1 MLRTSALITSSEK
14 SPRNEVVTALPLPR
28 MDAAFTE
35 SARATSLIE
44 VHRDVSASG
53 VRLRATEWKGE
64 RDKEPCAVPVV
75 ALPGVLSP
83 RESYARL
90 AARMVPQ
97 FRFISVDLPGFGESE
112 KHSPARYA
120 YGVTAFAEAIA
131 DLFGGLGLGQAHV
144 LGHGIGGAVALRLS
158 VDHPELV
165 KRLALIAP
173 LSIAPTMNAT
183 DSLLLSPLLGGLV
196 FRQMLSRPW
205 FRHYY
210 RSRINPEATRD
221 ELNHYYERISAPAT
235 RAALLATLR
244 SCRDG
249 ASLIADS
256 RRVRVPSLLLWGR
269 RDRLLP
275 VHLGRRL
282 SREMPE
288 AGLEIMEC
296 EHAPHEQLPSET
308 ARVLCDFF
316 LGKRPGG

>member
-1 MLRTSALITSSEK
+1 
-14 SPRNEVVTALPLPR
+14 

-35 SARATSLIE
+35 SARAASPIE

-53 VRLRATEWKGE
+53 VRLRATEWRDE
-64 RDKEPCAVPVV
+64 REPEARQIPVI

-90 AARMVPQ
+90 AVRMVPH

-131 DLFGGLGLGQAHV
+131 DLFGGLGLGQAHL

-173 LSIAPTMNAT
+173 LSFVDSMDAT
-183 DSLLLSPLLGGLV
+183 DRLLLSPVLGGLV

-205 FRHYY
+205 FRQYY
-210 RSRINPEATRD
+210 RSRINPAATLE

-244 SCRDG
+244 ACRDG
-249 ASLIADS
+249 ASVVADS

-269 RDRLLP
+269 KDRVLP
-275 VHLGRRL
+275 VNLGRRL

-288 AGLEIMEC
+288 AGLEILEC
-296 EHAPHEQLPSET
+296 EHAPHEQLPAET
-308 ARVLCDFF
+308 ARVLCAFF
-316 LGKRPGG
+316 SGKRPGGSSASSGRDAL